1 LMFVCAM
8 TGMAL
13 TAIPVDASAKCP
25 VATAVVT
32 GSLDLPRE
40 MDRVAVGVFLDNFES
55 GRLVWLESPA
65 VTFEVPVR
73 YYTLAGPVFLPFV
86 GHDCSRQPST
96 VELVVTD
103 GEQLIRRRRM
113 SWRQFSLS
121 RIGASGDVR
130 IDLGQISFR

>member
-1 LMFVCAM
+1 MMFVCAM

-55 GRLVWLESPA
+55 GRLVWLDS
-65 VTFEVPVR
+65 
-73 YYTLAGPVFLPFV
+73 L
-86 GHDCSRQPST
+86 C
-96 VELVVTD
+96 
-103 GEQLIRRRRM
+103 IRRRRQQKPK
-113 SWRQFSLS
+113 RQEKSPAHHPS
-121 RIGASGDVR
+121 PGASIVTRLFLGDLRAGDSIFVT
-130 IDLGQISFR
+130 